1 MNKKRLKKEPGLRW
15 VENQGSVHY
24 FSFGYA
30 SNPDIKII
38 HGMIEWFNIKSKGK
52 VMFLILMLFYLMWTM
67 IKRYASYSYIVRLV
81 LAFALVRMP
90 P

>member
-52 VMFLILMLFYLMWTM
+52 
-67 IKRYASYSYIVRLV
+67 REIVIRDIRRFNHIQNG
-81 LAFALVRMP
+81 ACSCGDYW
-90 P
+90 